1 MQFVVRGAMAGVC
14 GCQTLGQVSE
24 QMDSLLDR
32 QSSQRI
38 LPNESCLQV
47 KGESRV
53 QCHKR
58 VTQPGYNTQ
67 VQAHEKKNWNYA
79 SALNKHRGLLTTY
92 EMMSLQ
98 KVYLHRLR
106 TME

>member
-14 GCQTLGQVSE
+14 RCQTLGQVSE

-32 QSSQRI
+32 ESSQRI
-38 LPNESCLQV
+38 VPNESCLQV

-58 VTQPGYNTQ
+58 VTQPGYDTR
-67 VQAHEKKNWNYA
+67 VLAHEKKNLNYA
-79 SALNKHRGLLTTY
+79 STLN
-92 EMMSLQ
+92 
-98 KVYLHRLR
+98 
-106 TME
+106 

>member
-1 MQFVVRGAMAGVC
+1 MAGVC

-58 VTQPGYNTQ
+58 VTQPGYNTR
-67 VQAHEKKNWNYA
+67 VQAHEKKI
-79 SALNKHRGLLTTY
+79 GTTQAHLISTEAY
-92 EMMSLQ
+92 SRHM
-98 KVYLHRLR
+98 K
-106 TME
+106 

>member
-1 MQFVVRGAMAGVC
+1 MQFVVQGATAGVC

-38 LPNESCLQV
+38 LRDESCLLV

-53 QCHKR
+53 ECHKR
-58 VTQPGYNTQ
+58 VTQPDYDILSGGGGGGGGRKT
-67 VQAHEKKNWNYA
+67 A
-79 SALNKHRGLLTTY
+79 
-92 EMMSLQ
+92 
-98 KVYLHRLR
+98 
-106 TME
+106 